1 MNLLWNFLLLSIAV
15 FAVAKLLPSVTIKSF
30 ATAVAVAFVYSLVNL
45 LLGWLLVL
53 LSLPAIVVTFGLF
66 NFVINAAMLW
76 LTDKMLDDFEIKG
89 LVSTIFAAVLITVF
103 YNLLRWVF

>member
-1 MNLLWNFLLLSIAV
+1 MNILWNFLLLSIVV

-66 NFVINAAMLW
+66 NFAINAAMLW